1 MDDEIVAARAAV
13 KREFHAEHL
22 GLLGLVLVVIALP
35 AIIAVQFL
43 PHLNVFPWT
52 YGAIAAIC
60 VGVTGNRLLMAG
72 SIVVVPLLAG
82 IAILL
87 HPYPLAGGVFFG
99 CVVAAS
105 GLAARRRLENQVR
118 MVPINLSIMLTFPP
132 NDGLGHG
139 RTTDAL
145 VIMAVSMVA
154 MVWTMVLV
162 VRPVLKRIPP
172 IDPPTDRSNRVAD
185 AYALIAGIAT
195 GIAAWATLAIW
206 PGLAGAWLLITML
219 AIIQPEIDGAF
230 GRGAQRVAG
239 TLLGILAAIGLGFL
253 ATSAVVDVM
262 IGTVLMV
269 VAIHLLLIARR
280 PYWVGIAVLTPAV
293 VLIIMPGRALL
304 SVTLE
309 RLAFTLLGVAVA
321 VPLTMLVARLGRPPG
336 GPAEALSGAPS

>member
-1 MDDEIVAARAAV
+1 MDDEVAAVEATA

-35 AIIAVQFL
+35 AIIALQFA

-60 VGVTGNRLLMAG
+60 VGVTGNRALMTG
-72 SIVVVPLLAG
+72 SVLVVPLLAG
-82 IAILL
+82 IAVLL
-87 HPYPLAGGVFFG
+87 HPFPVAGGVFFG

-105 GLAARRRLENQVR
+105 GLAARKHLENQVR

-132 NDGLGHG
+132 RDGLGHG
-139 RTTDAL
+139 PTIDAVVITL
-145 VIMAVSMVA
+145 VAFVA
-154 MVWTMVLV
+154 MVWTMILV

-172 IDPPTDRSNRVAD
+172 LDPPSDRTDRLAEV
-185 AYALIAGIAT
+185 YAVVVGLST
-195 GIAAWATLAIW
+195 GVAAWATLAIW

-219 AIIQPEIDGAF
+219 AIIQPEVDGAF
-230 GRGAQRVAG
+230 GRGVQRIAG
-239 TLLGILAAIGLGFL
+239 TLLGVLAAIGLGFL
-253 ATSAVVDVM
+253 ATSAVADVM

-293 VLIIMPGRALL
+293 VLINMPGRALL
-304 SVTLE
+304 GVSLE

-336 GPAEALSGAPS
+336 GPADALSGAAS